1 MKFPPT
7 HTILLSTAFL
17 AGVLLT
23 LGFKDFY
30 PDLELRFRRSRRRYW
45 PWGSLRSVPHSTTLA
60 SAGLLK
66 GGGAEGLLTEEEE
79 DEVDDDANQGWI
91 GLEDHTR
98 PHWRSGAGRRGD
110 REKGIIK
117 KGIEACVGN
126 TPLIR
131 IESLSR
137 ETGCEILAKAEVSLG
152 NCDCFFVFSLRGFT
166 RACFGAKPENGG
178 YGDAKGDG
186 WSKFTIQE
194 VRLANR
200 GNSS

>member
-1 MKFPPT
+1 MKFPPP
-7 HTILLSTAFL
+7 HTVLLSTAFL

-45 PWGSLRSVPHSTTLA
+45 PWRSLRSVPHSTTLA

-66 GGGAEGLLTEEEE
+66 GPVKGDEEGLLREEEE
-79 DEVDDDANQGWI
+79 EEDDDANQGQI
-91 GLEDHTR
+91 GLEDNTR
-98 PHWRSGAGRRGD
+98 PHRRSGAGRREDKERGV
-110 REKGIIK
+110 IT

-137 ETGCEILAKAEVSLG
+137 ETGCEILGKAEVSLG
-152 NCDCFFVFSLRGFT
+152 NCDCFGFSLKDLRVLV
-166 RACFGAKPENGG
+166 FGPTLGLEG
-178 YGDAKGDG
+178 KGSEG
-186 WSKFTIQE
+186 RWMEQITIQK

-200 GNSS
+200 RNSL